1 MRLSSKKSQRNLW
14 SLIYLESTS
23 FLNTLISFFRFKRN
37 LLRSA
42 VAFSVVY
49 NIPRY
54 FEMVT
59 KEDSKTK
66 MLYIE
71 STEMRQN
78 PIYISLYVFWS
89 KLILVRKE
97 KWPAINFGAWHQSWT
112 HSSPKE
118 RLQSPQL
125 HVTHSTLSGI
135 YIYINLTLLST
146 GPSGMKEHALGVQNI
161 FCLTSYIKGH
171 RNRLQGSLVNS
182 AWIGPGRPSSL
193 VGRF

>member
-1 MRLSSKKSQRNLW
+1 MFRNEVGSNSWFRLLENKSFWLQRLSDPALLRWDYLQEKSTQPLKSYLLRAHFLSKNFNILS
-14 SLIYLESTS
+14 
-23 FLNTLISFFRFKRN
+23 FRFKRN

-97 KWPAINFGAWHQSWT
+97 RWPAINFGAWHQSSGLLEPGGQGDNCPPT
-112 HSSPKE
+112 FAKISPKF
-118 RLQSPQL
+118 LQNRGFFLKFLFFCPQL
-125 HVTHSTLSGI
+125 WTLPPTCRKVAT
-135 YIYINLTLLST
+135 TL
-146 GPSGMKEHALGVQNI
+146 
-161 FCLTSYIKGH
+161 
-171 RNRLQGSLVNS
+171 
-182 AWIGPGRPSSL
+182 
-193 VGRF
+193 